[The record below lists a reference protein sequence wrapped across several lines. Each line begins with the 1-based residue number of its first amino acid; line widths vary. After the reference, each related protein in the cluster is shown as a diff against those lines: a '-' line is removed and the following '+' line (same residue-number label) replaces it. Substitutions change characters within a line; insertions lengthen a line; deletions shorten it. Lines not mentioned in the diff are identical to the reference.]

1 VVLAGARVA
10 NGRVAF
16 GIPCPF
22 SLHPGFRTPGK
33 VEFGTRLL
41 TDAEIDASAEPS
53 TDSGTRSVSSGRAPP
68 GTGRV
73 PSSRDEPASGV
84 LLESPPV

>member
-1 VVLAGARVA
+1 
-10 NGRVAF
+10 
-16 GIPCPF
+16 
-22 SLHPGFRTPGK
+22 
-33 VEFGTRLL
+33 
-41 TDAEIDASAEPS
+41 
-53 TDSGTRSVSSGRAPP
+53 VSSGRAPP